1 MWVMSGDHISQTIAT
16 TEGMMKMKMMKRFPL
31 AGMLIGCAFAATGCS
46 SVMSH
51 TGASQG
57 YYSGTRASADMLV
70 DDNTSWALK
79 PLALIDLPFSALM
92 DTLLLPWDY
101 LRSDDDKTLDSPR
114 ERVRQSEKLA
124 RTQDHLSHAAPMPVR
139 PPSP

>member
-1 MWVMSGDHISQTIAT
+1 
-16 TEGMMKMKMMKRFPL
+16 MKIMKTLPL
-31 AGMLIGCAFAATGCS
+31 AGIVCCAMATTGCS

-57 YYSGTRASADMLV
+57 YYPGTRASADMLV

-79 PLALIDLPFSALM
+79 PLALVDLPFSAVM

-101 LRSDDDKTLDSPR
+101 YRNDHDQSLDSPR
-114 ERVRQSEKLA
+114 ARVLRSEKLA
-124 RTQDHLSHAAPMPVR
+124 HTQENLAQAQPMPTIQ
-139 PPSP
+139 PQP